1 MRFILTQYVVVQPTS
16 DGLFLQGDRVL
27 VNRLAQVGSL
37 SDEKEFVAVNLRDSL
52 GENHLMIDLCIAG
65 PGDTIWVTEQFQV
78 SRYTAAD
85 TARGVAVCLPQKGRE
100 VQVTPANAQ
109 LLFVALRNFE
119 NRAVTFS
126 NGCLKENDRV
136 LETVVL
142 QHDYYWLRDISLS
155 QGFVPEREVLG
166 RVWCVSYSVG
176 QGYGLWPSFRSN
188 RWFLKLGAS

>member
-100 VQVTPANAQ
+100 VQVTPVNAQ
-109 LLFVALRNFE
+109 LLFVALRNSE

-142 QHDYYWLRDISLS
+142 QHDYYWLRDISLT

-166 RVWCVSYSVG
+166 RVWCVSYSVE
-176 QGYGLWPSFRSN
+176 QGYGLWPSFRLN
-188 RWFLKLGAS
+188 RWFLKVGAS